1 VSEDGPRIDL
11 PRRQLVIVTAGLL
24 VSMAMFA
31 LDSSIVATA
40 MPRIISEL
48 AGLEYYAWVTTAY
61 LVTSTT
67 VIPIAGK
74 LGDLFGRKRFLQAG
88 TVGFLATSAL
98 CGFAQTMPQLVA
110 ARALQGLFGGMLT
123 ASAIASMGDLF
134 MPVTRAKIQG
144 LFASVFAVANISGPI
159 VGGFLTDTLGWR
171 YIFYVNIPIGIVASL
186 IVARN
191 MPRIRTSATW
201 RNIDVRGALLLAAG
215 LGPLLVALTA
225 TREAGWTSPLVLG
238 LLAVALVLLTLF
250 VLTEARAPHPIM
262 PLSLFRIP
270 TFTVAVLVSF
280 LAAFGMFGSNL
291 FVPLA
296 YQGLIGLTAT
306 QSGILLAPR
315 MFAMVVASLTSGQ
328 IITRVTHYRFV
339 GAAGLAVLT
348 AGLFMLSRVTT
359 ETTELQIVIALVLLG
374 LGFGS
379 NMPIYLNAVMSAV
392 PQEHV
397 GVASSQVQF
406 WRSLGQTMGVAVLGA
421 VLASHVAV
429 TGTSREA
436 AGTITPEMRPALA
449 AGLGA
454 AFTVATVAVAIALVA
469 SLQLREVP
477 LRRRRGDAPTAAL
490 DTAAETA
497 AVTGD

>member
-1 VSEDGPRIDL
+1 
-11 PRRQLVIVTAGLL
+11 
-24 VSMAMFA
+24 MAMFA

-74 LGDLFGRKRFLQAG
+74 LGDLFGRKRFLQG
-88 TVGFLATSAL
+88 GIVGFLATSAL

-159 VGGFLTDTLGWR
+159 VGGLLTDTLGWR
-171 YIFYVNIPIGIVASL
+171 YIFYVNIPVGIVASA
-186 IVARN
+186 IVARS

-201 RNIDVRGALLLAAG
+201 RNIDVRGAALLAAG
-215 LGPLLVALTA
+215 LGPLLVALTV

-250 VLTEARAPHPIM
+250 VIAETRTAHPIM

-270 TFTVAVLVSF
+270 TFTVAVIVSF

-291 FVPLA
+291 FVPLV
-296 YQGLIGLTAT
+296 YQGLIGLSAT
-306 QSGILLAPR
+306 QSGLLLAPR
-315 MFAMVVASLTSGQ
+315 MVAMIVASLASGQ
-328 IITRVTHYRFV
+328 IITRITHYRLV
-339 GAAGLAVLT
+339 GAAGLALLA
-348 AGLFMLSRVTT
+348 AGLFVLSRVTT
-359 ETTELQIVIALVLLG
+359 SSTELQVVVALVLIG
-374 LGFGS
+374 IGFGS

-392 PQEHV
+392 PQAHI

-421 VLASHVAV
+421 VLASHAAV
-429 TGTSREA
+429 VS
-436 AGTITPEMRPALA
+436 AGTDATGAITPEMRPALA
-449 AGLGA
+449 EGLQA
-454 AFTVATVAVAIALVA
+454 AFLVGTVAVVIALVA

-477 LRRRRGDAPTAAL
+477 LRGRRTETPTAAL
-490 DTAAETA
+490 ETAAETA